1 MKRLGISAVL
11 IGAVMLL
18 AACAPGPEPSV
29 TSAPPVA
36 TSTPTPTP
44 TVDPMAVQPFGNA
57 CDNALTPDEVDSI
70 RPVSEL
76 NAGSLQVDRA
86 SLQASGVLECLWMG
100 NIAVR
105 LISLPESVAAAA
117 GMILQPAPT
126 CMDEW
131 RSRCLISSITDS
143 TWVQLELLS
152 EGVEIDDAMIG
163 GLSSLLDVV
172 LARLSGF
179 PDATADVRVD
189 AWPTPTCDAVAE
201 SIDLAGIFGE
211 FQPGIGRDS
220 SGISA
225 AEQILVDA
233 GRMSY
238 CTWSTLLPQHGTVW
252 IEVRVAPRAGG
263 QSAALLPRSL
273 FFEPFEAT
281 PITVDGATE
290 AVSWW
295 HQRDEGQ
302 FAGAIL
308 SDGVN
313 RVEVVVAG
321 GAIID
326 PVPVP
331 PRLFAALAAV
341 G

>member
-126 CMDEW
+126 CMD
-131 RSRCLISSITDS
+131 D
-143 TWVQLELLS
+143 
-152 EGVEIDDAMIG
+152 G
-163 GLSSLLDVV
+163 G
-172 LARLSGF
+172 R
-179 PDATADVRVD
+179 
-189 AWPTPTCDAVAE
+189 
-201 SIDLAGIFGE
+201 
-211 FQPGIGRDS
+211 
-220 SGISA
+220 A
-225 AEQILVDA
+225 A
-233 GRMSY
+233 
-238 CTWSTLLPQHGTVW
+238 
-252 IEVRVAPRAGG
+252 
-263 QSAALLPRSL
+263 
-273 FFEPFEAT
+273 
-281 PITVDGATE
+281 
-290 AVSWW
+290 
-295 HQRDEGQ
+295 
-302 FAGAIL
+302 
-308 SDGVN
+308 
-313 RVEVVVAG
+313 
-321 GAIID
+321 
-326 PVPVP
+326 
-331 PRLFAALAAV
+331 
-341 G
+341 